1 LAFGCAKTFFLV
13 LDKSYDHSTKEQ
25 QDRLLEASLRRITWQ
40 QRLRYSFDNSMSRG
54 PIALIGWLFLAS
66 SFVIFTVAFVVWV
79 TGIGVQID
87 EKGDKSYFGFW
98 QLTWM
103 ALMRTIDSGTV
114 TGDSGTP
121 AYLVAMLV
129 VTAAGIF
136 LVSSL
141 IGIITSGLDARLTEL
156 RKGKSVVIEQDH
168 TLILGWS
175 PQIFPIIS
183 ELALA
188 NANRSKACIVVL
200 ADQDKVEM
208 EDEIRA
214 RVGKLGRTQVV
225 CRSGSPIDLTA
236 LEMGNPHQAR
246 SVIVLA
252 PAVDDPDSEVIK
264 TVLAL
269 TNNPNRRKDAFHIV
283 AVIRDERNLE
293 AAKLVGKDEA
303 HFVLAGDL
311 ISRIT
316 VQTCRQ
322 SGLSVVYTELLDFGG
337 DEIYIQAVP
346 ELTGKTFGE
355 GLFAFEDSS
364 LMGLVNRAG
373 EVLIN
378 PPMSTRIEAGDQLI
392 VISEDD
398 DTIKLSGL
406 KPRVDLNAILAPR
419 ALEVAA
425 EHTLILGWN
434 RQAIT
439 ILQELDQYVAPGSS
453 VTIVAD
459 LEMPDELLRE
469 RGSIKRQTLL
479 FESGDTTDRR
489 TLEALEVIKFDH
501 VIVLAYSDTLGV
513 QQADAKTLIT
523 LLHLRE
529 MSYRAGRDLS
539 IVSEMLDNG
548 NRELA
553 EVTNADDFIVSDKLI
568 SLMLSQVSENKKLAQ
583 VFRLLFSS
591 DGSELYLRPASSYV
605 KPGVG
610 INFYTVLEAARQR
623 NEVAIGYRIQADAR
637 DASKAYGV
645 KVNPKKSDRLNFA
658 PEDQVLVLA
667 EG

>member
-1 LAFGCAKTFFLV
+1 M
-13 LDKSYDHSTKEQ
+13 
-25 QDRLLEASLRRITWQ
+25 RRVTWQ

-66 SFVIFTVAFVVWV
+66 ALIIFAIALVVWV
-79 TGIGVQID
+79 TGVSVQVD
-87 EKGDKSYFGFW
+87 DQGNKTYLSFW
-98 QLTWM
+98 ELAWM
-103 ALMRTIDSGTV
+103 GLMRTLDSGTMG
-114 TGDSGTP
+114 GDTGTP
-121 AYLVAMLV
+121 GFLLAMLA
-129 VTAAGIF
+129 VTLAGIF
-136 LVSSL
+136 VVSSL
-141 IGIITSGLDARLTEL
+141 IGIISSGLEARIEEL

-175 PQIFPIIS
+175 PQVFPIIS
-183 ELALA
+183 ELVLA
-188 NANRSKACIVVL
+188 NANRRNACIVVL
-200 ADQDKVEM
+200 ADHDKVEM
-208 EDEIRA
+208 EDEIRL
-214 RVGKLGRTQVV
+214 RVGKLGRTRVV

-252 PAVDDPDSEVIK
+252 PEVDDPDAEVIK

-337 DEIYIQAVP
+337 DEIYIQAVS

-355 GLFAFEDSS
+355 SLFAFEDSS
-364 LMGLVNRAG
+364 VMGLVNRAG
-373 EVLIN
+373 VVLIN
-378 PPMSTRIEAGDQLI
+378 PPMNTRIEAGDQLI
-392 VISEDD
+392 AISADD
-398 DTIKLSGL
+398 DTIKLSNL
-406 KPRVDLNAILAPR
+406 TPNLDLNAILAPR
-419 ALEVAA
+419 ALEVAP

-434 RQAIT
+434 RQATT

-459 LEMPDELLRE
+459 CEIPDELLRE
-469 RGSIKRQTLL
+469 RASITRQTLQ

-489 TLEALEVIKFDH
+489 TLEALEVTKFNH
-501 VIVLAYSDTLGV
+501 VIVLAYSDTLDV
-513 QQADAKTLIT
+513 QRADAKTLIT

-529 MSYRAGRDLS
+529 ISDTSARDLA

-553 EVTNADDFIVSDKLI
+553 EVTKADDFIVSDKLI
-568 SLMLSQVSENKKLAQ
+568 SLMLSQVSENKKLAE
-583 VFRLLFSS
+583 VFRYLFSS
-591 DGSELYLRPASSYV
+591 DGSELYLRPATGYV
-605 KPGVG
+605 QPGAEV
-610 INFYTVLEAARQR
+610 NFYTVLEAARQR
-623 NEVAIGYRIQADAR
+623 NEVAIGYRIQALSHDS
-637 DASKAYGV
+637 SKAYGV
-645 KVNPKKSDRLNFA
+645 TVNPKKSARVQFTR
-658 PEDQVLVLA
+658 EDQVLVLA
-667 EG
+667 ED

>member
-1 LAFGCAKTFFLV
+1 MR
-13 LDKSYDHSTKEQ
+13 H
-25 QDRLLEASLRRITWQ
+25 ITWQ
-40 QRLRYSFDNSMSRG
+40 QRLRYRFDNSMSRG

-66 SFVIFTVAFVVWV
+66 ALIIFAIALIVWL
-79 TGIGVQID
+79 TGVGFQVD
-87 EKGDKSYFGFW
+87 EQGNKTYYNFW
-98 QLTWM
+98 DLSWM
-103 ALMRTIDSGTV
+103 GLMRTLDSGTMG
-114 TGDSGTP
+114 GDTGTP
-121 AYLVAMLV
+121 GFLLAMLS
-129 VTAAGIF
+129 VTLAGIF
-136 LVSSL
+136 VVSSL
-141 IGIITSGLDARLTEL
+141 IGIISSGLEARIEEL
-156 RKGKSVVIEQDH
+156 RKGKSMVIEQDH

-175 PQIFPIIS
+175 PQVFPIIS
-183 ELALA
+183 ELVLA
-188 NANRSKACIVVL
+188 NANRRNACIVVL

-214 RVGKLGRTQVV
+214 RVGKLGRTRVV

-252 PAVDDPDSEVIK
+252 PEVDDPDSEVIK

-269 TNNPNRRKDAFHIV
+269 TNNPNRRQDAFHIV

-293 AAKLVGKDEA
+293 AARLVGKDEA

-355 GLFAFEDSS
+355 SLFAFEDSS
-364 LMGLVNRAG
+364 VMGLVNRAG

-378 PPMSTRIEAGDQLI
+378 PPMLTRLEAGDQLI
-392 VISEDD
+392 VISADD
-398 DTIKLSGL
+398 DTIKLSNL
-406 KPRVDLNAILAPR
+406 SPSVDLNAILAPH
-419 ALEVAA
+419 ALEVAP

-439 ILQELDQYVAPGSS
+439 ILQELEQYVAPGSS
-453 VTIVAD
+453 VTVIAD
-459 LEMPDELLRE
+459 CEMPDVLLRE
-469 RGSIKRQTLL
+469 RASIKRQSLQ
-479 FESGDTTDRR
+479 FETGDTTDRR
-489 TLEALEVIKFDH
+489 TLEALEVVKFNH
-501 VIVLAYSDTLGV
+501 VIVLAYSDSLGV

-529 MSYRAGRDLS
+529 ISNTSGRDLA

-553 EVTNADDFIVSDKLI
+553 EVTKADDFIVSDKLI
-568 SLMLSQVSENKKLAQ
+568 SLMLSQVSENKKLAE
-583 VFRLLFSS
+583 VFRYLFSS
-591 DGSELYLRPASSYV
+591 DGSELYLRPAASYV
-605 KPGVG
+605 KPGMDV
-610 INFYTVLEAARQR
+610 NFYTVLEAARQR
-623 NEVAIGYRIQADAR
+623 NEVAIGYRIQADSR

-645 KVNPKKSDRLNFA
+645 TVNPKKSARVKFT

-667 EG
+667 ED

>member
-1 LAFGCAKTFFLV
+1 
-13 LDKSYDHSTKEQ
+13 
-25 QDRLLEASLRRITWQ
+25 LRRITWQ
-40 QRLRYSFDNSMSRG
+40 ERLRYSFDNSMSRG

-66 SFVIFTVAFVVWV
+66 AFVIFTVAFVVWA

-87 EKGDKSYFGFW
+87 DKGEKSYFNFW

-103 ALMRTIDSGTV
+103 GLMRTIDSGTV

-121 AYLVAMLV
+121 AYLIAMLV

-156 RKGKSVVIEQDH
+156 RKGRSVVIETDH

-188 NANRSKACIVVL
+188 NANRRNACIVVL

-214 RVGKLGRTQVV
+214 RVGKLGRTRVV

-252 PAVDDPDSEVIK
+252 PEVDDPDSEVIK

-269 TNNPNRRKDAFHIV
+269 TNNPNRRSDPFHIV

-293 AAKLVGKDEA
+293 AARLVGKDEA

-355 GLFAFEDSS
+355 SLFAFEDSS
-364 LMGLVNRAG
+364 VMGMVNRAG
-373 EVLIN
+373 TVLIN
-378 PPMSTRIEAGDQLI
+378 PPMNTRLEAGDQLI
-392 VISEDD
+392 VISADD
-398 DTIKLSGL
+398 DTIKLSNL
-406 KPRVDLNAILAPR
+406 SPSIDLNAILAPR
-419 ALEVAA
+419 ALEVAP

-439 ILQELDQYVAPGSS
+439 ILQELDQYVASGSS

-459 LEMPDELLRE
+459 QEMPDELLRE
-469 RGSIKRQTLL
+469 RASIKRQTLL

-489 TLEALEVIKFDH
+489 TLEALEVVKFNH

-529 MSYRAGRDLS
+529 ISDRAGRDLS

-553 EVTNADDFIVSDKLI
+553 EVTKADDFIVSDKLI
-568 SLMLSQVSENKKLAQ
+568 SLMLSQVSENKKLAE
-583 VFRLLFSS
+583 VFRYLFSS

-605 KPGVG
+605 KPGTDV
-610 INFYTVLEAARQR
+610 NFYTVLEAARQR
-623 NEVAIGYRIQADAR
+623 NQVAIGYRIQADSR

-645 KVNPKKSDRLNFA
+645 KVNPKKLSRVNFTL
-658 PEDQVLVLA
+658 EDQILVLA
-667 EG
+667 EE